1 MNKRWAAA
9 LGGLV
14 LIGAVA
20 CGGGDDSDGGGTGSS
35 GGRGNNGAFIE
46 PANADKAAHAAMLA
60 TSDLPGNGWEVT
72 GRDEFDDSDDDNEF
86 VSAMEGVRECETLSG
101 LASLEGLLGDEDDD
115 PAGRANVSLERAN
128 ANAPLPTSIEVE
140 VEIAEDASNVQ
151 GSWSLVKQII
161 GGDDTAN
168 CMVAALNK
176 MFKEEIGFQAT
187 VTRGKASATPPQ
199 NGASMAFNIK
209 LSVAGQTLDMAMEMY
224 FWPYANAEAQVMF
237 SGPGGSLNSNLVGE
251 TLKKVD
257 SKLVAAEKAN

>member
-1 MNKRWAAA
+1 MNIRWATV
-9 LGGLV
+9 LSSLV
-14 LIGAVA
+14 LMGAIA
-20 CGGGDDSDGGGTGSS
+20 CGGGDDNGGGNGSS
-35 GGRGNNGAFIE
+35 GGGGNNGAFIE

-60 TSDLPGNGWEVT
+60 PSDLPGNGWEVIA
-72 GRDEFDDSDDDNEF
+72 RDEFDDSDDDNEF

-101 LASLEGLLGDEDDD
+101 LASLEGLLGDDDDD
-115 PAGRANVSLERAN
+115 PAGRANIQLDRQN
-128 ANAPLPTSIEVE
+128 PNAPLPTSIEVE
-140 VEIAEDASNVQ
+140 VEIAEEASNVQ

-176 MFKEEIGFQAT
+176 MFKEEVGFQAT

-209 LSVAGQTLDMAMEMY
+209 LAVAGQTLDMAMEMY